1 MIKYVA
7 LYRMPEDAEAFDRDY
22 FGTHVPIV
30 NATPGLVR
38 AELAKVT
45 RMMVGE
51 PAYYVMAE
59 LYFESVDA
67 MKAAFKTDPW
77 RESGA
82 NLQSWGGMELVT
94 MFTAQVVDDG
104 GRDVEGSG
112 DV

>member
-7 LYRMPEDAEAFDRDY
+7 LYRTPEDPETFDKSY

-30 NATPGLVR
+30 NDTPGLVR
-38 AELAKVT
+38 TELAKVT

-51 PAYYVMAE
+51 PAYYLLAE
-59 LYFESVDA
+59 LYFDSVES

-77 RESGA
+77 RASGE

-94 MFTAQVVDDG
+94 MFTAEVVDDEG
-104 GRDVEGSG
+104 GPA
-112 DV
+112 

>member
-7 LYRMPEDAEAFDRDY
+7 LYRTPEDPEQFDKNY

-30 NATPGLVR
+30 NETPGLVR

-51 PAYYVMAE
+51 PAYYILAE
-59 LYFESVDA
+59 LYFDSVES

-77 RESGA
+77 RESGD
-82 NLQSWGGMELVT
+82 NLQSWGGMDLVT
-94 MFTAQVVDDG
+94 MFTAEVVDD
-104 GRDVEGSG
+104 EGNPL
-112 DV
+112 

>member
-7 LYRMPEDAEAFDRDY
+7 LYRTPDDPASFDADY
-22 FGTHVPIV
+22 FGTHVPVV

-38 AELAKVT
+38 TELAKVT

-51 PAYYVMAE
+51 PAYYVLAE
-59 LYFESVDA
+59 LYFDSVDT

-82 NLQSWGGMELVT
+82 NLQAWGGMELVT
-94 MFTAQVVDDG
+94 MFTAQVVDDEG
-104 GRDVEGSG
+104 NDV
-112 DV
+112 